1 MIYLLWTE
9 IFAGHVDLMFHFP
22 VHNLRKSKSLPCA
35 NILNIAEETNN
46 LFLVIDGVNFTWL
59 MALSKV
65 HPTANILYGLISIL
79 TDFGN

>member
-1 MIYLLWTE
+1 
-9 IFAGHVDLMFHFP
+9 
-22 VHNLRKSKSLPCA
+22 
-35 NILNIAEETNN
+35 
-46 LFLVIDGVNFTWL
+46 